1 MHTGKFTKIIA
12 TVGPASY
19 SEEVIKNLILSG
31 VNLFRFNTKHSDISW
46 HIDVIKSVNS
56 ISDKL
61 NVRIGTIID
70 LRGPELLIYT
80 NKDKTLSISHGDRLK
95 VIEKKEDLVENDQV
109 FIDCQNVSKFLKVGD
124 LLNVEDGRET
134 LKVQSVANNN
144 IELVV
149 NSGEL
154 LPSGKGISVKDRK
167 LTNESL
173 SDYDKEVIL
182 ALKSFN
188 PDYFALSFV
197 RDHLDPLNLKTYLK
211 GIDCKSGVISKI
223 EQKSALEDLDLI
235 LNESDGIMVA
245 RGDLGVDVSLEK
257 ITFYQKKIIEKC
269 RGCFK
274 PVIVA
279 TQMLESMT
287 NAPTPTRAE
296 VSDVSNAVRDG
307 ADAVMLSGET
317 AVGKYPV
324 ETVAFMHKIV
334 SFNEKALPAFPV
346 QNTVKD
352 RTYSIVEAAI
362 NIMEADKKNEISK
375 IIVATESGR
384 TARIFSSFRPKVPI
398 IAVTQNIATLNSL
411 LLSYGVFAH
420 CMDLPD
426 QGLAEFETVAETLKK
441 RKILAV
447 GEKVVVV
454 HGPRWND
461 PGSTNSL
468 YITDVS

>member
-12 TVGPASY
+12 TVGPAPS

-46 HIDVIKSVNS
+46 HLDVLKKVNY
-56 ISDKL
+56 ISEKL
-61 NVRIGTIID
+61 NVRIGKIID
-70 LRGPELLIYT
+70 LRGPELLVYT
-80 NKDKTLSISHGDRLK
+80 NEDKAVPISSGDKLQVVENKNDLTKDSQIFIDYPSIGKYLKIGDTVNVDDGKEVLNVKSISDK
-95 VIEKKEDLVENDQV
+95 
-109 FIDCQNVSKFLKVGD
+109 
-124 LLNVEDGRET
+124 
-134 LKVQSVANNN
+134 N
-144 IELVV
+144 IELAVV
-149 NSGEL
+149 RGESL
-154 LPSGKGISVKDRK
+154 SSGKGISVRGRG

-173 SDYDKEVIL
+173 SNRDKEAIL
-182 ALKSFN
+182 AFKPFN
-188 PDYFALSFV
+188 PEYFAISFV
-197 RDHLDPLNLKTYLK
+197 RDHVDTLNLKKYLQE
-211 GIDCKSGVISKI
+211 IECQSGVISKI
-223 EQKSALEDLDLI
+223 EQKSALDDLDLI

-269 RGCFK
+269 RASFK

-287 NAPTPTRAE
+287 SEPTPTRAE

-324 ETVAFMHKIV
+324 ETVSFMHKIV
-334 SFNEKALPAFPV
+334 SFNEKALPALPV
-346 QNTVKD
+346 TSSIKD

-362 NIMEADKKNEISK
+362 NILDADKKNEISK

-384 TARIFSSFRPKVPI
+384 SARIFSSFRPNVPI
-398 IAVTQNIATLNSL
+398 IAVTKNMATLSSL
-411 LLSYGVFAH
+411 LLSYGVSAH
-420 CMDLPD
+420 HVDLPS
-426 QGLAEFETVAETLKK
+426 QGLAEFETVADVLKK